1 MTEDR
6 ELDAWREQ
14 WSSIANAT
22 PDSERKIHR
31 RIKQQSQ
38 RFVIG
43 NVLSA
48 IAFAGILLFA
58 VVARHQ
64 LMSIGSGWATGICVL
79 VFVSVAA
86 RIWILRETWR
96 PATQTTRAFV
106 ELWHRRV
113 LARIR
118 LLRNAIYVSFGWIVY
133 CAVLMAVNW
142 TTIRPDV
149 KAHPSEWLGLLIA
162 SILIQPVML
171 FWAAWFRRRKL
182 AELNEV
188 KQILDEMNN

>member
-31 RIKQQSQ
+31 RVKQQSQ

-58 VVARHQ
+58 VVAVDVDKKWLGNRY
-64 LMSIGSGWATGICVL
+64 LRFSICVCRRSHL
-79 VFVSVAA
+79 DFARNVAPSDPDHSC
-86 RIWILRETWR
+86 LRRT
-96 PATQTTRAFV
+96 
-106 ELWHRRV
+106 
-113 LARIR
+113 LA
-118 LLRNAIYVSFGWIVY
+118 
-133 CAVLMAVNW
+133 
-142 TTIRPDV
+142 
-149 KAHPSEWLGLLIA
+149 
-162 SILIQPVML
+162 
-171 FWAAWFRRRKL
+171 
-182 AELNEV
+182 
-188 KQILDEMNN
+188 

>member
-14 WSSIANAT
+14 WSSIANT
-22 PDSERKIHR
+22 SPDSERKIHR

-43 NVLSA
+43 NVLTA

-64 LMSIGSGWATGICVL
+64 LMSIGTGWVPGICVL
-79 VFVSVAA
+79 VVVSVAG

-96 PATQTTRAFV
+96 PETQTTRA
-106 ELWHRRV
+106 
-113 LARIR
+113 
-118 LLRNAIYVSFGWIVY
+118 
-133 CAVLMAVNW
+133 
-142 TTIRPDV
+142 
-149 KAHPSEWLGLLIA
+149 
-162 SILIQPVML
+162 
-171 FWAAWFRRRKL
+171 
-182 AELNEV
+182 
-188 KQILDEMNN
+188 